1 MKEEELRG
9 LKQSYYTVTQQMFDL
24 ESSEERKQAMH
35 AQTGLVEKLQK
46 EVYSAQVSR
55 LTFSSWSYLGFC
67 FLFMLQEWLSGWI
80 ISSLLAIPY

>member
-24 ESSEERKQAMH
+24 ESSEERKQAMN

-46 EVYSAQVSR
+46 EVNSAQVS
-55 LTFSSWSYLGFC
+55 
-67 FLFMLQEWLSGWI
+67 
-80 ISSLLAIPY
+80 